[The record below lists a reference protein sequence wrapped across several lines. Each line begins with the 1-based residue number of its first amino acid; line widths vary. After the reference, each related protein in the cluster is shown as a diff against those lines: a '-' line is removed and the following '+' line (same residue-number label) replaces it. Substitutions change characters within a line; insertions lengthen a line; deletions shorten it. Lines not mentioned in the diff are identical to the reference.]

1 MSPNTAISPSL
12 IKPIIEDIDKHIER
26 LRDRC
31 LTLENANTNLLKK
44 YEDVLNRITEL
55 ENKVKVLESKHTG

>member
-12 IKPIIEDIDKHIER
+12 IKPIIEDIDKHVER

-31 LTLENANTNLLKK
+31 LALENASADLLKK
-44 YEDVLNRITEL
+44 YEGVLNRITEL
-55 ENKVKVLESKHTG
+55 ENKVKILESKHTG

>member
-1 MSPNTAISPSL
+1 MSPNTAISPNL

-31 LTLENANTNLLKK
+31 LTLENANADLLKK
-44 YEDVLNRITEL
+44 YEGVLNRITEL